1 MWLFFTY
8 SSEFPWTSVLPQ
20 GMRQFTAGA
29 IWHPGTGFGLAGH
42 IQGLLPRGM
51 WDWKMLLSRGQ
62 ELLEPPPLWPGVV
75 VRAKVRTR
83 VSRGTAGTGM
93 ASQNLVFLP
102 VQWV

>member
-1 MWLFFTY
+1 
-8 SSEFPWTSVLPQ
+8 
-20 GMRQFTAGA
+20 MRQFTVGTM
-29 IWHPGTGFGLAGH
+29 WHPGTGFGLAGH

-51 WDWKMLLSRGQ
+51 WDGKVLLSGGQ
-62 ELLEPPPLWPGVV
+62 VLLEPPPPWPGVV

-93 ASQNLVFLP
+93 ASQDFVFPP